1 MKFRYLMLSACAA
14 FLLSACAST
23 GERSDT
29 DAASERDQTSDRDTS
44 GTGDDRRGSA
54 EPLPMSEEE
63 KLAKKKAELER
74 ENTVY
79 FEFDSSDLSPEA
91 RSIVEKHAEFLTS
104 NPDVNVRLEGHTDER
119 GTREYNI
126 GLGERRAQAVAR
138 VLTARGV
145 SGDQFSVVS
154 YGEERPAVSGSNEE
168 AWAKNRRVEIVYR

>member
-1 MKFRYLMLSACAA
+1 MKIRYLLLSTCAA

-23 GERSDT
+23 GERADT
-29 DAASERDQTSDRDTS
+29 EAASDSAQTSDRDTS
-44 GTGDDRRGSA
+44 GMGDDRRGSA

-63 KLAKKKAELER
+63 KLAQKKAELER
-74 ENTVY
+74 ENIVY
-79 FEFDSSDLSPEA
+79 FEFDSSDLSREA
-91 RSIVEKHAEFLTS
+91 RSIVEKHADFLTS

-154 YGEERPAVSGSNEE
+154 YGEERPAVAGSNEQ

>member
-1 MKFRYLMLSACAA
+1 MKIRHLMLSACAA

-23 GERSDT
+23 GERADT
-29 DAASERDQTSDRDTS
+29 DPAVDRQPASERDTS
-44 GTGDDRRGSA
+44 GMGSDRRGSA
-54 EPLPMSEEE
+54 EPLPMSEKE
-63 KLAKKKAELER
+63 KLAQKKAELQR

-79 FEFDSSDLSPEA
+79 FEFDSSDLSREG
-91 RSIVEKHAEFLTS
+91 RSIVEKHAGFLTS
-104 NPDVNVRLEGHTDER
+104 NPDVRVRLEGHTDER

-154 YGEERPAVSGSNEE
+154 YGEERPALSGSNEQ